1 MVSHIP
7 SQPDLIHYPDS
18 DGQPMADNTLQF
30 RWIVTLKEN
39 IDDLFAEDPNVFVA
53 GDLLWY
59 PVARQIEIRQA
70 PDVMVVLGRPKGER
84 GSYVQHREE
93 DIPPQVV
100 VEVLSP
106 GNTRREMNRKLA
118 FYDRYGVEEYYIYD
132 PDRNQLKVW
141 LRTVPGQSLTGG
153 DRVQQWTSPRL
164 GIRFEVVDPEMQVYG
179 PDGRLF
185 ERLGEQRRRL
195 EGIAEQERQR
205 ADQERQRAEQER
217 QRAEQEQRRSEEER
231 QRADEATQRADRL
244 AQRMR
249 ELGMDPESL

>member
-1 MVSHIP
+1 MQMVSQVP

-59 PVARQIEIRQA
+59 PVAGQIKIRQA
-70 PDVMVVLGRPKGER
+70 PDVMVVFGRPKGER
-84 GSYVQHREE
+84 GSYVQDREQ

-100 VEVLSP
+100 FEVLSP
-106 GNTRREMNRKLA
+106 GNTRREMSRKLA

-141 LRTVPGQSLTGG
+141 LRSVPGQSLTGG
-153 DRVQQWTSPRL
+153 DRVEHWTSSRL
-164 GIRFEVVDPEMQVYG
+164 GIRFEVVDPEMRVYR

-185 ERLGEQRRRL
+185 ESFR
-195 EGIAEQERQR
+195 ERGL
-205 ADQERQRAEQER
+205 RAEQER
-217 QRAEQEQRRSEEER
+217 QQAEEARQQAGEARQQAEEARQRTNYLEQR
-231 QRADEATQRADRL
+231 L
-244 AQRMR
+244 R
-249 ELGMDPESL
+249 ELGLDPESL